1 MAAARRLIMDAILG
15 HDRGMF
21 VLVLGMLLSVGLA
34 VAVVGMVA
42 VPARREGRDMLTPKG
57 EDMVSM
63 VREKTGDAL
72 DSAREKTSEALDAA
86 REKMADVTRPNE
98 D

>member
-1 MAAARRLIMDAILG
+1 ML
-15 HDRGMF
+15 

-34 VAVVGMVA
+34 VAVVGVVA
-42 VPARREGRDMLTPKG
+42 VPARRAGRDMLTPKG

-72 DSAREKTSEALDAA
+72 DTAREKTGDALDAA
-86 REKMADVTRPNE
+86 REKVADVTRPSE
-98 D
+98 H